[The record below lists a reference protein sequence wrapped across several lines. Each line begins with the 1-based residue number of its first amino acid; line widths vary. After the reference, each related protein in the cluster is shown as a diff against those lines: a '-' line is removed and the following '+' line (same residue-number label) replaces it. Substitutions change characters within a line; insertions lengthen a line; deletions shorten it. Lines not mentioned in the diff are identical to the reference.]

1 MHPVFFSFP
10 LPQFLYGFFSESF
23 TVFSYGFF
31 IAVGA
36 VLGVAYTTMQGKKH
50 FGLKFDDINTLFILL
65 IIAAFFRGKFFLIF
79 ENPSYYLSNPAAFI
93 SGTGFVFY
101 GSLLFCIPV
110 MLIYFKQKKLPVL
123 HMLDIMAITT
133 CIVHF
138 FGRLGCF
145 MAGCCY
151 GIHWQGPLA
160 VVFTDPLCMAP
171 LNEPLHPTQLYS
183 AAMIGIILIILLIRK
198 QKKKFHGQIFLIYL
212 MSYPIGRSMIEML
225 RGDTSRGYVF
235 QDLISNAQFI
245 SLIVFF
251 VALYFYRKL
260 SASRHSLLV

>member
-1 MHPVFFSFP
+1 MHPVLFSLP
-10 LPQFLYGFFSESF
+10 LPEFLHGFMPADFN
-23 TVFSYGFF
+23 VFSYGFF
-31 IAVGA
+31 IALGA
-36 VLGVAYTTMQGKKH
+36 VLGVVYTTIQGKKH

-65 IIAAFFRGKFFLIF
+65 IVAAFIGGKFFLIF
-79 ENPSYYLSNPAAFI
+79 ENSSYYISNPLAFL

-110 MLIYFKQKKLPVL
+110 MLYYFKKKKLPVL

-133 CIVHF
+133 CIVHL

-151 GIHWQGPLA
+151 GVHWEGPLA

-171 LNEPLHPTQLYS
+171 LNQPLHPTQLYS
-183 AAMIGIILIILLIRK
+183 AGMIALILVFLLIKK
-198 QKKKFHGQIFLIYL
+198 QNKKFHGQIFLLYL
-212 MSYPIGRSMIEML
+212 MSYPVGRSIIEIV
-225 RGDTSRGYVF
+225 RGDTSRGFVF
-235 QDLISNAQFI
+235 QDLISNAQFV
-245 SLIVFF
+245 SLIIFF

-260 SASRHSLLV
+260 SHRRHSLIV